1 MNDALEKFENHP
13 SVHKIRKTFLND
25 GKCSLQFVNA
35 DLVRKEIMNLDG
47 SKVTPNDDIRQYPSI
62 LWQIHQDSTY
72 ILDLLL
78 TSPFP
83 T

>member
-1 MNDALEKFENHP
+1 MNDVLGKFENHP

-47 SKVTPNDDIRQYPSI
+47 SKVTLNGDIRQYPSI
-62 LWQIHQDSTY
+62 L
-72 ILDLLL
+72 
-78 TSPFP
+78 
-83 T
+83 